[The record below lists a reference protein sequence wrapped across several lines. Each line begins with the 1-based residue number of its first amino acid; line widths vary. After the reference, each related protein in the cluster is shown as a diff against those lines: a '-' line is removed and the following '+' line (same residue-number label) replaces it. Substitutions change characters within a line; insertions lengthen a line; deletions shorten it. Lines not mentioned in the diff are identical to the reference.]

1 MTAAPLADAP
11 AADRDARSA
20 PLAGPVES
28 RPAGAL
34 RVLVLTSLFPSEA
47 RPRHGIFVETRL
59 THLVRDCPIDARV
72 IAPVP
77 WFPSSS
83 PRFGSYGLFA
93 ATPRRATRA
102 SGVDV
107 TYPRYPMLPRIG
119 VPFQPGAMARAALA
133 DIRRLRESGWMPQLI
148 DAHYLYPD
156 GVAAAWLAERLQ
168 VPFVMTARGTD
179 VNVLASLPGPGR
191 RIAWAASRASAVVT
205 VSQPLKERLVLL
217 GVDAAKIAVLR
228 NGVDMQVFDTVD
240 RRSARARLGLAQ
252 DGRLLLCVGN
262 LLPEKDQA
270 LALQCLK
277 RLPAERLL
285 IVGDGP
291 MRAQLAVTVRQL
303 GIESRVVFRGAMPQA
318 DLRYA
323 YAAADALLLTSTRE
337 GWPNVVLEAL
347 ACGVPVVA
355 CDVGAVRE
363 IINDPAV
370 GRVVAGRDVQEF
382 TAAIAQVLAAGT
394 PAARLRQHAAQFD
407 WASISRG
414 QYDIFTR
421 AIARAST

>member
-1 MTAAPLADAP
+1 MAAPLADAP
-11 AADRDARSA
+11 AANLGARNA
-20 PLAGPVES
+20 PLVES
-28 RPAGAL
+28 GVSRPPTAV
-34 RVLVLTSLFPSEA
+34 RVLVFTSLFPSEA

-59 THLVRDCPIDARV
+59 THLLRDCPIDARV

-102 SGVDV
+102 TGVDV
-107 TYPRYPMLPRIG
+107 TYPRYAMLPRIG

-133 DIRRLRESGWMPQLI
+133 DLRRLRESGWVPQLI

-205 VSQPLKERLVLL
+205 VSQSLKDRLIAL
-217 GVDAAKIAVLR
+217 GVDGAKIAVLR
-228 NGVDMQVFDTVD
+228 NGVDMQVFDTAD
-240 RRSARARLGLAQ
+240 RRAARERLGLAPE
-252 DGRLLLCVGN
+252 GRLLLCVGN

-277 RLPAERLL
+277 RLPHERLL

-291 MRAQLAVTVRQL
+291 LRAQLAATARQL
-303 GIESRVVFRGAMPQA
+303 GIEARVLFRGAMPQA
-318 DLRYA
+318 ELRYA

-337 GWPNVVLEAL
+337 GWPNVVLESL
-347 ACGVPVVA
+347 ACGTPVVA

-363 IINDPAV
+363 IITDSIAGSV
-370 GRVVAGRDVQEF
+370 VTGREVQDF
-382 TAAIAQVLAAGT
+382 TNAIAQVLSVGT
-394 PAARLRQHAAQFD
+394 SPARLRQHAAQFD
-407 WASISRG
+407 WASISHG
-414 QYDIFTR
+414 QHEIFTR
-421 AIARAST
+421 AIARAPA